1 MDNVNL
7 WADGRSAPG
16 HREGPR
22 AGARAGAPTGR
33 RWHPR
38 WIAGLAT
45 LLVLGLATP
54 VDASIAPT
62 RRQREINQQIE
73 ALHNDFHEA
82 SEEESQ
88 LVVRVTEARQR
99 QAEIDARIRT
109 LDIQLDGV
117 QKDVAAAQAR
127 LDEMSAQTL
136 AAERRLEEARAQ
148 LAQAK
153 EDLQRRAI
161 AAYVGQTDL
170 QVANA
175 SMATADNRG
184 YAASEGYLQ
193 TIVSKQ
199 RDAVD
204 LFRQLKLEA
213 AELQASLELQR
224 DQARM
229 QRDVVAQQANQLEA
243 VKAKSEGAQ
252 REAVAHQAQQA
263 SLLAEVRASKEAA
276 AAKIAQLRAESDSIS
291 AFLRRS
297 QDGGTAVV
305 GRGILGYPIPGARLT
320 STFGSRTHPI
330 FGDVRMHNG
339 VDFAAGMGTP
349 IRAAADGVVLSAGV
363 RGGYG
368 NTTLIDHGGS
378 LATMYCHQSGFAVVA
393 GQRVTK
399 GQVIGYVGSTGFS
412 TGPHLHFET
421 RVNGTP
427 VDPMQF
433 F

>member
-1 MDNVNL
+1 
-7 WADGRSAPG
+7 
-16 HREGPR
+16 
-22 AGARAGAPTGR
+22 
-33 RWHPR
+33 
-38 WIAGLAT
+38 LAA

-54 VDASIAPT
+54 AHASLAPT
-62 RRQREINQQIE
+62 RRQSQINQQIE
-73 ALHNDFHEA
+73 ALRNDFQEA
-82 SEEESQ
+82 SEEEDQ
-88 LVVRVTEARQR
+88 LVGRVTQARQR

-109 LDIQLDGV
+109 LDVQLAGV
-117 QKDVAAAQAR
+117 QKEVDAAQAR

-136 AAERRLEEARAQ
+136 AAEQRLEEARNQ
-148 LAQAK
+148 LARAK
-153 EDLQRRAI
+153 RDLERRAI

-175 SMATADNRG
+175 SMAATDNRR

-204 LFRQLKLEA
+204 RFHKLKLEA
-213 AELQASLELQR
+213 VELQVSLEQQR

-229 QRDVVAQQANQLEA
+229 QRDVVAQQASHLEA
-243 VKAKSEGAQ
+243 VRAQNEGAR
-252 REAVAHQAQQA
+252 REAAAQQAQQNA
-263 SLLAEVRASKEAA
+263 LLAEVRANKEAA

-297 QDGGTAVV
+297 QGGGTVVV
-305 GRGILGYPIPGARLT
+305 GRGILAYPIPGARIT
-320 STFGSRTHPI
+320 STFGPRVHPI
-330 FGDVRMHNG
+330 FGDVRMHTG
-339 VDFAAGMGTP
+339 IDFAAGMGTP
-349 IRAAADGVVLSAGV
+349 IRAAGDGVVLSAGV

-378 LATMYCHQSGFAVVA
+378 LATMYCHQSSFAVVP
-393 GQRVTK
+393 GQRVAK

-433 F
+433 L